1 MRRLIV
7 AAMIAA
13 VPAVPLSA
21 QEALHFQQC
30 DGYPA
35 PTRRGDGIVTG
46 TFMFG
51 LGKTR
56 EDFRR
61 TPPKLLATNGLA
73 ACDRALADPALK
85 PEFVVRRAQLMQ
97 ARAYHQIGAL
107 AYDDAL
113 ATLAAVDAQAD
124 GLGGVLYD
132 RGTSTGNR
140 LLRAWI
146 FIETARPD
154 EALAEL
160 SAIEASRPYSASLRY
175 ATLRMRLRLDP
186 AVDKHLALLRA
197 MAPTVPTA
205 SIEGLTVALQV
216 GRFDD
221 ALAFGSGLTLDL
233 PRARGGWT
241 VDGQQGIE
249 YRLIEARAT
258 IAGSLAYTMLAT
270 GRAEAATAHI
280 EQARPELVA
289 VREPP
294 PPPEQGRRQNR
305 RVLADYNTRLAHAD
319 LAEAELV
326 HWEKLI
332 ALRQEMDQLGFDDV
346 MRRLE
351 GVPPGSVP
359 VLADLLAHAGKEAE
373 GDRAEVVSGLLAQI
387 HQERVRLHELD
398 LFSLMEM
405 LPRPETVEN
414 QIRFKKSGDGYFLSA
429 NGYSRRKMDGEDDW
443 TVRFVDGVASAATV
457 EEFGMLAAATEASRR
472 GYDGMLLQSRRT
484 LELTTNVMGYYG
496 GQVDTLNSGRESQLR
511 VRLVKLDDLPPD
523 LAGSEWRVLDVAR
536 VLADLSNLPQRPS
549 RAR

>member
-1 MRRLIV
+1 MRRFVV

-13 VPAVPLSA
+13 VPAAPVSA

-61 TPPKLLATNGLA
+61 TAPQVLATAGLA
-73 ACDRALADPALK
+73 ACDRALADPTLK
-85 PEFVVRRAQLMQ
+85 PEFLVRRAQLMQ
-97 ARAYHQIGAL
+97 ARAYHQIGAF

-113 ATLAAVDAQAD
+113 ATLAAIDAQSD

-140 LLRAWI
+140 ILRAWI
-146 FIETARPD
+146 FIETGKAD

-160 SAIEASRPYSASLRY
+160 SAIEAARPYSASLRY
-175 ATLRMRLRLDP
+175 ATLRLRLRLDP
-186 AVDKHLALLRA
+186 TLDNHLALLRA

-205 SIEGLTVALQV
+205 SIEGMTLALQV

-241 VDGQQGIE
+241 VEGQKGIE
-249 YRLIEARAT
+249 YQLIEARAS
-258 IAGSLAYTMLAT
+258 IAGSLAYAMTAT
-270 GRAEAATAHI
+270 GRAQAAATHI
-280 EQARPELVA
+280 AQARLELVA

-294 PPPEQGRRQNR
+294 PTPPEGRRQSR
-305 RVLADYNTRLAHAD
+305 DVLADYNTRMAHAD

-332 ALRQEMDQLGFDDV
+332 ALHQDAPEIGFDDV
-346 MRRLE
+346 MRRIE
-351 GVPPGSVP
+351 GVRPGSVP

-373 GDRAEVVSGLLAQI
+373 GDRAEVVSSLLAQL
-387 HQERVRLHELD
+387 HEERVKTHELD
-398 LFSLMEM
+398 LFSLMEI
-405 LPRPETVEN
+405 LPRPETTEN
-414 QIRFKKSGDGYFLSA
+414 QVRFKRSGDGYFLSA
-429 NGYSRRKMDGEDDW
+429 NGYSRRRMDGEDDW

-484 LELTTNVMGYYG
+484 LDLTTNVMGAYG
-496 GQVDTLNSGRESQLR
+496 GQVSTVNSGRESQLR
-511 VRLVKLDDLPPD
+511 VRLVKLNDLPAD
-523 LAGSEWRVLDVAR
+523 LAGSEWRVLDVAE
-536 VLADLSNLPQRPS
+536 VLAELSNLPQRPS
-549 RAR
+549 G

>member
-1 MRRLIV
+1 M
-7 AAMIAA
+7 A
-13 VPAVPLSA
+13 SS
-21 QEALHFQQC
+21 
-30 DGYPA
+30 
-35 PTRRGDGIVTG
+35 
-46 TFMFG
+46 
-51 LGKTR
+51 
-56 EDFRR
+56 
-61 TPPKLLATNGLA
+61 
-73 ACDRALADPALK
+73 
-85 PEFVVRRAQLMQ
+85 
-97 ARAYHQIGAL
+97 
-107 AYDDAL
+107 
-113 ATLAAVDAQAD
+113 
-124 GLGGVLYD
+124 LGGVLYD

-160 SAIEASRPYSASLRY
+160 SAIEESRPYSASLRY

-280 EQARPELVA
+280 EQARQELVA

-443 TVRFVDGVASAATV
+443 TVRFVDGVASAATG